1 MGLIRLD
8 LLSPVVTQIG
18 LGGVGG
24 FLVGY
29 AFKKFAKI
37 VAFFL
42 GAAFIFL
49 QLLAYYGL
57 IQINYGGLFSVMEK
71 AFGGFQ
77 TGGVLSSI
85 FVNIPFSGSFI
96 AGTYLGL
103 KAG

>member
-1 MGLIRLD
+1 
-8 LLSPVVTQIG
+8 VTQIG

-29 AFKKFAKI
+29 AFKKFAKV
-37 VAFFL
+37 VAFVV
-42 GAAFIFL
+42 GAVFIFL
-49 QLLAYYGL
+49 QLLAYYGV
-57 IQINYGGLFSVMEK
+57 IQINYGALFSVVEK

-77 TGGVLSSI
+77 SGGFLTGL
-85 FVNIPFSGSFI
+85 FVNIPFSGSFV

>member
-1 MGLIRLD
+1 MD
-8 LLSPVVTQIG
+8 LLSPIVTQIG

-29 AFKKFAKI
+29 AFKKFAKV
-37 VAFFL
+37 VAFVV
-42 GAAFIFL
+42 GAVFIFL
-49 QLLAYYGL
+49 QLLAYYGV
-57 IQINYGGLFSVMEK
+57 IQINYGALFSVVEK

-77 TGGVLSSI
+77 SGGFLTGL
-85 FVNIPFSGSFI
+85 FVNIPFSGSFV